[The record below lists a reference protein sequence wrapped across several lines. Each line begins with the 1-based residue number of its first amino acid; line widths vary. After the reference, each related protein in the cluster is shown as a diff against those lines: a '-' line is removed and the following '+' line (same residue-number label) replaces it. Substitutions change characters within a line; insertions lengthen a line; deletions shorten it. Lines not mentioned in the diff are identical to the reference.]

1 MPHKILQTPP
11 GPKAREIVSYINE
24 HCLDMTF
31 TFPLVVKT
39 GYQCYIEDLDG
50 NVYLDFASNIGVS
63 QLGYSHPDII
73 EILQKYSKLSALKIA
88 GQDFYSEEHANLAK
102 AILSIVP
109 ENFKAFFVNSG
120 AEAVENAIKL
130 AYRARGALTGV
141 SCYGAF
147 HGRTLGALTFTYS
160 KPVQKKNFPEF
171 AVKRIKFCTNDNDPN
186 IDDISKILQEQKE
199 IAFIITEVVQG
210 EGGYNIASKKFLQN
224 LHRVAKDHGIPL
236 IIDEVQSGMGRTG
249 EWWAWKHYG
258 IRPDLMTTAKGLQVG
273 ATLFDARFDPKE
285 RGTLSSTWGGGHRI
299 DMAVGAKV
307 IEVIKRDKLLD
318 NAKKMGSL
326 LLKRMSEFVG
336 KHGIIDARG
345 LGLMIAVEFESKE
358 KRDTVLQE
366 AFKNG
371 LILLPAGEKAMRVIP
386 PLIITEKEIDEGL
399 EIFKQSL
406 SC

>member
-1 MPHKILQTPP
+1 MTHKILQTPP
-11 GPKAREIVSYINE
+11 GPKAKEIVSYINA
-24 HCLDMTF
+24 HCLDTTF
-31 TFPLVVKT
+31 TYPLAVKT
-39 GYQCYIEDLDG
+39 GYQCYIEDVDG
-50 NVYLDFASNIGVS
+50 NVFLDFASNIGVS
-63 QLGYSHPDII
+63 QLGYSHPDIM

-102 AILSIVP
+102 GILSIVP
-109 ENFKAFFVNSG
+109 ENFKVFFVNSG

-130 AYRARGALTGV
+130 AYRARGPLVAI

-171 AVKRIKFCTNDNDPN
+171 AVKRIRFCTNDDDPST
-186 IDDISKILQEQKE
+186 DDISKILQEQKD

-224 LHRVAKDHGIPL
+224 LYRAARDHGIPL

-249 EWWAWKHYG
+249 EWWAWNHYG
-258 IRPDLMTTAKGLQVG
+258 INPDIMTTAKGLQVG
-273 ATLFDARFDPKE
+273 ATLFDMRFDPKE
-285 RGTLSSTWGGGHRI
+285 KGAMSSTWGGGHRI

-307 IEVIKRDKLLD
+307 IEVIKRDRLLD

-326 LLKRMSEFVG
+326 LLKRLSELVG
-336 KHGIIDARG
+336 KYEIIGARG

-358 KRDTVLQE
+358 SRDKVLQE

-371 LILLPAGEKAMRVIP
+371 LILLPAGEKVIRVIP

-399 EIFKQSL
+399 EIFNRSL
-406 SC
+406 SS

>member
-24 HCLDMTF
+24 HCLDTTF
-31 TFPLVVKT
+31 TYPLVVKT
-39 GYQCYIEDLDG
+39 GYQCYIEDVDG

-63 QLGYSHPDII
+63 QLGYSHPDIM

-102 AILSIVP
+102 GILSIVP
-109 ENFKAFFVNSG
+109 ENFKVFFVNSG
-120 AEAVENAIKL
+120 TEAVENAIKL
-130 AYRARGALTGV
+130 AYRARGPLIGI

-160 KPVQKKNFPEF
+160 KPVQKKNFPEL
-171 AVKRIKFCTNDNDPN
+171 AVKRIRFCTKDEDPS
-186 IDDISKILQEQKE
+186 IDDISKILEEQKD

-224 LHRVAKDHGIPL
+224 LYRVAKDCDLPL

-249 EWWAWKHYG
+249 EWWAWQHYG
-258 IRPDLMTTAKGLQVG
+258 ITPDIMTTAKGLQVG
-273 ATLFDARFDPKE
+273 ATLFEMRFDPKE
-285 RGTLSSTWGGGHRI
+285 KGTKSSTWGGGHRI

-326 LLKRMSEFVG
+326 LLQRMKEFVG
-336 KHGIIDARG
+336 KYGIIDARG

-358 KRDTVLQE
+358 RRDKVLQE

-371 LILLPAGEKAMRVIP
+371 LILLPAGEKVMRVIP
-386 PLIITEKEIDEGL
+386 PLIITEKEIEEGI
-399 EIFKQSL
+399 EIFEKSPL
-406 SC
+406 S

>member
-24 HCLDMTF
+24 HCLDTTF
-31 TFPLVVKT
+31 TYPLVVKT
-39 GYQCYIEDLDG
+39 GYQCYIEDVDG

-63 QLGYSHPDII
+63 QLGYSHPDIM

-102 AILSIVP
+102 GILSIVP
-109 ENFKAFFVNSG
+109 ENFKVFFVNSG
-120 AEAVENAIKL
+120 TEAVENAIKL
-130 AYRARGALTGV
+130 AYRARGPLIGI

-160 KPVQKKNFPEF
+160 KPVQKKNFPEL
-171 AVKRIKFCTNDNDPN
+171 AVKRIRFCTKDEDPS
-186 IDDISKILQEQKE
+186 IDDISKILEEQKD

-224 LHRVAKDHGIPL
+224 LYRVAKDCDLPL

-249 EWWAWKHYG
+249 EWWAWQHYG
-258 IRPDLMTTAKGLQVG
+258 ITPDIMTTAKGLQVG
-273 ATLFDARFDPKE
+273 ATLFDMRFDPKE
-285 RGTLSSTWGGGHRI
+285 KGTKSSTWGGGHRI

-326 LLKRMSEFVG
+326 LLQRMKEFVG
-336 KHGIIDARG
+336 KYGIIDARG

-358 KRDTVLQE
+358 RRDKVLQE

-371 LILLPAGEKAMRVIP
+371 LILLPAGEKVMRVIP
-386 PLIITEKEIDEGL
+386 PLIITEKEIEEGI
-399 EIFKQSL
+399 EIFEKSPL
-406 SC
+406 S